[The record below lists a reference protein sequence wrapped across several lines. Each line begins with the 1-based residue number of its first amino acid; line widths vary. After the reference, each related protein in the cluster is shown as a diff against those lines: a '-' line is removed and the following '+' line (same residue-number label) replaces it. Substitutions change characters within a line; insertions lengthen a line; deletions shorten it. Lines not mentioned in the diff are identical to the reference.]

1 MKRKSLIILA
11 EKELLEAS
19 RNRLVIGFGI
29 VFFVLA
35 LVMSIIGFVTPGA
48 EDVQFSRVGV
58 SLLNL
63 VTLLVPLIA
72 LLIGSQ
78 GFAGEFEDG
87 TMELLLTQPVGLF
100 EICLGRILGQ
110 WAALAAALLAGFG
123 GSGLVLMFLSS
134 DRRVLPF
141 LVNIG
146 TSLGLALIFLII
158 GSLVSLK
165 SKNRMSALFTAL
177 TVWFVMIILYDIV
190 VVQALM
196 VTSGSA
202 SMALL
207 YALMV
212 LNPTDLLRIL
222 AIRLTDLKEIFGPT
236 TEAMVALPGLQA
248 PAVAALI
255 WVAWVLGAYWA
266 VVQSLYKRVY
276 RISNVAKKSLM
287 AK

>member
-1 MKRKSLIILA
+1 MKRKGLIILA
-11 EKELLEAS
+11 EKELLDAS
-19 RNRLVIGFGI
+19 RNRLVIGFGV

-35 LVMSIIGFVTPGA
+35 LAMSIIGFITPGA

-58 SLLNL
+58 SLINL

-100 EICLGRILGQ
+100 EICLGRIIGQ

-123 GSGLVLMFLSS
+123 GSGLVLIFLSS

-141 LVNIG
+141 VVNIG

-177 TVWFVMIILYDIV
+177 AVWFVMIILYDIGGGSGLDGN
-190 VVQALM
+190 QWFGQHGFALRLDNTQSDRS
-196 VTSGSA
+196 VK
-202 SMALL
+202 
-207 YALMV
+207 
-212 LNPTDLLRIL
+212 DLSHPI
-222 AIRLTDLKEIFGPT
+222 D
-236 TEAMVALPGLQA
+236 
-248 PAVAALI
+248 
-255 WVAWVLGAYWA
+255 
-266 VVQSLYKRVY
+266 
-276 RISNVAKKSLM
+276 
-287 AK
+287 

>member
-1 MKRKSLIILA
+1 MKRKGLIILA
-11 EKELLEAS
+11 EKELLDAS
-19 RNRLVIGFGI
+19 RNRLVIGFGV

-35 LVMSIIGFVTPGA
+35 LAMSIIGFITPGA

-58 SLLNL
+58 SLINL

-100 EICLGRILGQ
+100 EICLGRIIGQ

-123 GSGLVLMFLSS
+123 GSGLVLIFLSS

-141 LVNIG
+141 VVNIG

-177 TVWFVMIILYDIV
+177 AVWFVMIILYDIV

-207 YALMV
+207 YGLII

-222 AIRLTDLKEIFGPT
+222 AIRLTDLKELFGPT

-266 VVQSLYKRVY
+266 VVRSF
-276 RISNVAKKSLM
+276 ISTSV
-287 AK
+287 

>member
-1 MKRKSLIILA
+1 MKRKSLVILA
-11 EKELLEAS
+11 EKELVEAS
-19 RNRLVIGFGI
+19 RNRLVIGFGV

-35 LVMSIIGFVTPGA
+35 LAMSIIGFVTPGA

-100 EICLGRILGQ
+100 EICLGRIIGQ

-123 GSGLVLMFLSS
+123 GSGLVLIFLSS

-141 LVNIG
+141 LVNMG

-165 SKNRMSALFTAL
+165 SKNRMSALFMGLA
-177 TVWFVMIILYDIV
+177 VWFVMIILYDIV

-196 VTSGSA
+196 ITSGSA
-202 SMALL
+202 SMTLL

-222 AIRLTDLKEIFGPT
+222 AIRLTDMKELFGPT

-266 VVQSLYKRVY
+266 VVRSLYQRVY
-276 RISNVAKKSLM
+276 RISDIKKILFV
-287 AK
+287 K